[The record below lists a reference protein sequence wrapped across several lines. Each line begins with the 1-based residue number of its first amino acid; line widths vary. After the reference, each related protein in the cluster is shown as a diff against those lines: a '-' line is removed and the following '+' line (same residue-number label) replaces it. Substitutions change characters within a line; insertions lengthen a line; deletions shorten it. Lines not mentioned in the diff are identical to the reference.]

1 MTVFGRQAK
10 ANAPGSWIIHSPEYS
25 ALLEDPDPYQLSAA
39 GYNYVYGD
47 KDYWK
52 LYASQLEQPCVK
64 VLKTVEGVKEARGGL
79 VPDFRRLADIS
90 QCK

>member
-10 ANAPGSWIIHSPEYS
+10 ANARGSWITQSTEYS
-25 ALLEDPDPYQLSAA
+25 ALVHNPDPYQLTEA
-39 GYNYVYGD
+39 GYSYVYAD
-47 KDYWK
+47 KEYWK

-64 VLKTVEGVKEARGGL
+64 VLKTVEGVTEARGGL
-79 VPDFRRLADIS
+79 MSDFRQLADIS